1 MSAVTSTHHVQLRE
15 WYVYD
20 VNVVAASTAEAIEKA
35 EAFYA
40 EQRKPKTKYHE
51 EGLTANL
58 QEKSVRC
65 SRRTSNQLAWA
76 KARAAAR
83 GSQRDAAPTA

>member
-1 MSAVTSTHHVQLRE
+1 MTTKTGTYRVQLRE

-20 VNVVAASTAEAIEKA
+20 LSVVATSAAEAIEKA

-40 EQRKPKTKYHE
+40 QQRKPETKYQQ
-51 EGLTANL
+51 EGLTATL
-58 QEKSVRC
+58 QANSVRC
-65 SRRTSNQLAWA
+65 SRRSSSQSVWA

-83 GSQRDAAPTA
+83 DS